1 MLITKNHMDSN
12 IKQDTRVDESWEAYR
27 FFQDVK
33 NTIERVFDECND
45 TYPMIRF
52 PNQLSKV
59 LKEFVEDNDFSR
71 VSNIMELIIKH
82 GSKAQDYERDWNLYK
97 RKPFK
102 PHLVYPGKKK
112 ATKKAIESYYPTE
125 TKDVYKPSGCL
136 IIWGII
142 ILVFTISS
150 FFNGWML
157 WLLITTVIPTF
168 IWFLM
173 QLRDPNDSKHIPG
186 FNRNTK
192 YINKP
197 KSQKVIEE
205 EKKKADEDYQ
215 RQLVECELWNNNEW
229 PKLVESVE
237 QKYKDDLEDYQ
248 ASLHK
253 WEEYWGEL
261 PKLIE
266 SEYSFAIKHLIW
278 ESINFDVEYEEEEN
292 PRRGATEDKFLASLK
307 NSGVTKLKRDIGVDG
322 YYPDFAI
329 IDEYYFIDI
338 EIDEPYIYDT
348 GEPIHYIGCGDEE
361 RNEELQ
367 DLGAFVIR
375 FTEDQIRHSIL
386 TSSEIVMK
394 FQKFAE
400 TGDIEL
406 LEDVLELSKQIRQK
420 RWPYK
425 KAKIMANYKYREK

>member
-1 MLITKNHMDSN
+1 
-12 IKQDTRVDESWEAYR
+12 
-27 FFQDVK
+27 
-33 NTIERVFDECND
+33 
-45 TYPMIRF
+45 
-52 PNQLSKV
+52 
-59 LKEFVEDNDFSR
+59 
-71 VSNIMELIIKH
+71 
-82 GSKAQDYERDWNLYK
+82 
-97 RKPFK
+97 
-102 PHLVYPGKKK
+102 
-112 ATKKAIESYYPTE
+112 
-125 TKDVYKPSGCL
+125 
-136 IIWGII
+136 
-142 ILVFTISS
+142 
-150 FFNGWML
+150 ML
-157 WLLITTVIPTF
+157 WLLLTTVLPMF
-168 IWFLM
+168 IWFLL
-173 QLRDPNDSKHIPG
+173 QLRNPNDSKDIPG
-186 FNRNTK
+186 FYRNTK

-375 FTEDQIRHSIL
+375 FTEDQIRHSMAKCSDIIL
-386 TSSEIVMK
+386 CL
-394 FQKFAE
+394 QKFIE
-400 TGDIEL
+400 TGDISH
-406 LEDVLELSKQIRQK
+406 LEDALEKSEKIRQK
-420 RWPYK
+420 RWRYN
-425 KAKIMANYKYREK
+425 KAKIMADYGYRNK